1 VKRDDLAASWTVLVH
16 PRSTFR
22 RLRARSPVLAPWIVG
37 SVLAV
42 GLSVLTLS
50 VSHRAAVHLA
60 ARVDAPELAEEMQQ
74 GLRRLG
80 WVSVAGAPAGL
91 IAQWALAS
99 LVLWAP
105 ATLAT
110 ARTRYRAVLSV
121 VAYAALPG
129 LFGKAL
135 DLGVAWMQG
144 PEFGP
149 DLVPVLSSATS
160 LGALFPAVQG
170 AWPAALLGR
179 LTVFGIWGL
188 VLWVLGLSETLELG
202 PKRAAAVAV
211 PVWVLLLALAASMDV
226 LGRSM
231 TAGTLPG

>member
-1 VKRDDLAASWTVLVH
+1 MRREDLGAAWTVLVR
-16 PRSTFR
+16 PRDTFR

-37 SVLAV
+37 SALAV
-42 GLSVLTLS
+42 GLTALTLS
-50 VSHRAAVHLA
+50 VSQRAAVHLA
-60 ARVDAPELAEEMQQ
+60 AELDTPELAEDMQQ

-91 IAQWALAS
+91 IAQWALVS

-105 ATLAT
+105 ASLAT
-110 ARTRYRAVLSV
+110 ARARYRVVLSV
-121 VAYAALPG
+121 VAYSALPG
-129 LFGKAL
+129 LFGRAV
-135 DLGVAWMQG
+135 DLGVAWTQG

-170 AWPAALLGR
+170 AWPAALLDH

-188 VLWVLGLSETLELG
+188 VLWIVGLSAALDLG
-202 PKRAAAVAV
+202 VKRAALVAA
-211 PVWVLLLALAASMDV
+211 PVWTLMLVLAASVDV

-231 TAGTLPG
+231 TEGSLPG